1 MSMSEA
7 TVQSQHQQKQ
17 KSPSMMIGIEVLIL
31 KFFRKAVTWSRVY
44 MWGYFGFS
52 PGWLLTP
59 LIFSVIR

>member
-31 KFFRKAVTWSRVY
+31 KFFRKALTWSCVY